1 MSTLKT
7 HNLQSADSGSVN
19 IALTA
24 NAGMIV
30 TGISTFTGNI
40 DANGDLDVDG
50 HTELDNVNIAG
61 VATFSQGGSE
71 VVRINSGGLLLYNDL
86 SFFGASTHAYWDS
99 SANQFA
105 LNDNTKLSL
114 GSSSDLSLSLIHI

>member
-30 TGISTFTGNI
+30 TGISTFNDRINI
-40 DANGDLDVDG
+40 GSLGVTTNFTV
-50 HTELDNVNIAG
+50 AG
-61 VATFSQGGSE
+61 ISTFSGQLNVGSN
-71 VVRINSGGLLLYNDL
+71 I
-86 SFFGASTHAYWDS
+86 
-99 SANQFA
+99 
-105 LNDNTKLSL
+105 
-114 GSSSDLSLSLIHI
+114 